1 MKSRKTMG
9 EVIKAVLL
17 VLAIA
22 CLYVGVQQFSRIRPA
37 ASYEDMGVHRF
48 SPYRALP
55 TQVKNT
61 ATGRQGRLHPTK
73 TVWLV
78 YYKAT
83 DGILYEWK
91 KSVSSRTEAE
101 SIVSGGEIV
110 ERRVLSIHYDRFKTD
125 CEELR
130 CKTTWNLWN
139 DDWNFNRLFNR
150 VCCGKSSHME
160 TEISWKRRERCGKNS
175 LRWNEKV
182 W

>member
-110 ERRVLSIHYDRFKTD
+110 ERRVLSIKNTSKYITIDSKLTARNYVAKQRGIYGMMIGISIVD
-125 CEELR
+125 LIGCVVV
-130 CKTTWNLWN
+130 KVVTWKQKS
-139 DDWNFNRLFNR
+139 R
-150 VCCGKSSHME
+150 GKG
-160 TEISWKRRERCGKNS
+160 ERDAG
-175 LRWNEKV
+175 RTV
-182 W
+182 